1 MTSPTAVRSTAADTT
16 ADKFPWLPILVLGFA
31 GFLGLTVELSP
42 AGLLNSI
49 AADLDVSL
57 ASVGTLT
64 TFFALGNALLVL
76 PLTAFVM
83 RFSRRTALVSMM
95 TVFVIS
101 NVIVAVAPAIFAA
114 DIGRFLGGAAFAV
127 QCALIP
133 AVAVHIAGPR
143 YAGRAM
149 SIVLAANALGMAL
162 GAPIASLVGV
172 AVGWRVTFI
181 AAAGIALLVGALLA
195 LTVPQIRSAADG
207 RMSLLE
213 ATRLPGVVR
222 VCIFWAL
229 LMLGHF
235 VVLTYIDGY
244 FKQLGIPGFV
254 TSLSLFLLG
263 AGGILGVILIGRIS
277 QRSAPAALVVAPSA
291 VVVALGVLATRT
303 NSLLLVLVA
312 MAIWGIG
319 FSGTILVAQQTILL
333 LGRRAPE
340 TSMSI
345 GILLAQ
351 VGFALGATIGGLVVI
366 YWGITTIPIVAVV
379 FVLGAVAVAISL
391 RRRVNQSTQE
401 QTNER
406 NLADNAVATETAV
419 AVSA

>member
-1 MTSPTAVRSTAADTT
+1 MTSPTAVRATAAGTT
-16 ADKFPWLPILVLGFA
+16 ADKFPWLPILALGFA

-42 AGLLNSI
+42 AGLLNAI
-49 AADLDVSL
+49 ATDLDVSL

-83 RFSRRTALVSMM
+83 RFSRRTALVAMM
-95 TVFVIS
+95 AVFVIS
-101 NVIVAVAPAIFAA
+101 NVIVALAPSIFAA
-114 DIGRFLGGAAFAV
+114 DIGRFIGGAAFAV

-181 AAAGIALLVGALLA
+181 AAAGIALLVGVLLSF
-195 LTVPQIRSAADG
+195 TVPQIRSAAEG
-207 RMSLLE
+207 RMSLLD
-213 ATRLPGVVR
+213 AARLPGVVR
-222 VCIFWAL
+222 VCVFWAL

-244 FKQLGIPGFV
+244 FKQLGIPAFV

-263 AGGILGVILIGRIS
+263 AGGILGVIIIGKVS
-277 QRSAPAALVVAPSA
+277 KRSVPAALVVAPAA
-291 VVVALGVLATRT
+291 VVVALGVLATGT
-303 NSLLLVLVA
+303 SSLPVVLVA

-351 VGFALGATIGGLVVI
+351 VGFALGATIGGLAVT
-366 YWGITTIPIVAVV
+366 YLSITTIPLVAIV

-391 RRRVNQSTQE
+391 RSRVNQSVQD
-401 QTNER
+401 QNHER
-406 NLADNAVATETAV
+406 QLEAVDANA
-419 AVSA
+419 